1 LPSSDGSGDS
11 ANSSALYR
19 LLRALGDVGIVVEL
33 EDRRF
38 ALIPVGELLR
48 SDVNETSS
56 QTVMT
61 EHEMPDTDETAD

>member
-1 LPSSDGSGDS
+1 M
-11 ANSSALYR
+11 
-19 LLRALGDVGIVVEL
+19 GIVVEL

-38 ALIPVGELLR
+38 ALILVGELLR
-48 SDVNETSS
+48 SDVNETPN